1 MYRGITEPLVDK
13 YSANAADSA
22 TVVVLARGFLVARR
36 LVVRVVATAAGV
48 VSLLVAPVVRVPLA
62 PSTAVVA
69 ALSTVIS

>member
-22 TVVVLARGFLVARR
+22 TVVVVARGFLVARR
-36 LVVRVVATAAGV
+36 LVVRVVVAAAGV